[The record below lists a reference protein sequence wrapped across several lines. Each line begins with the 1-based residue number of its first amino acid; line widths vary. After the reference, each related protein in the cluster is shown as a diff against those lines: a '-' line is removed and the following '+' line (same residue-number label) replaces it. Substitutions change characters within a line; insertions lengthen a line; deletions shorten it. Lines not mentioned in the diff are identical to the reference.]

1 MVHFIVVSFFSLYTV
16 ILSRSWIHAIRVVP
30 STLHVKVNFHT
41 DHGVV
46 VVRGDQ
52 QVARQCLVEAV
63 NREIKQKEFA
73 GQDPLQ
79 QLLEPPEG
87 KGTDSA
93 KDLIKVSILSYEN
106 ERFYIGNS
114 MKHEDRVNVLLLL
127 VQNLEIFAQSP
138 YDVLSMD
145 PKFITHKLNVD
156 PLFPPKKQKPRRS
169 AKQHVEA
176 MKQEVQR
183 LKQAEAIRE
192 VYFPE

>member
-16 ILSRSWIHAIRVVP
+16 ILGRSWMHAIGVVP

-79 QLLEPPEG
+79 QLLEPLEG

-127 VQNLEIFAQSP
+127 VQNLEIFAWSP
-138 YDVLSMD
+138 YDVLGVD

-183 LKQAEAIRE
+183 LKQAEAIKE

>member
-16 ILSRSWIHAIRVVP
+16 ILGRSWIHAIGVVP

-79 QLLEPPEG
+79 QLLEPLEG
-87 KGTDSA
+87 KETDSA

-127 VQNLEIFAQSP
+127 VQNLEIFAWSP
-138 YDVLSMD
+138 YDVLGVD

-183 LKQAEAIRE
+183 LKQAEAIKE

>member
-16 ILSRSWIHAIRVVP
+16 ILGRSWIHAIGVVP

-52 QVARQCLVEAV
+52 QVARQCLVEAI

-79 QLLEPPEG
+79 QLLEPLEG

-127 VQNLEIFAQSP
+127 VQNLEIFAWSP
-138 YDVLSMD
+138 YDVLGVD

-183 LKQAEAIRE
+183 LKQAEAIKE